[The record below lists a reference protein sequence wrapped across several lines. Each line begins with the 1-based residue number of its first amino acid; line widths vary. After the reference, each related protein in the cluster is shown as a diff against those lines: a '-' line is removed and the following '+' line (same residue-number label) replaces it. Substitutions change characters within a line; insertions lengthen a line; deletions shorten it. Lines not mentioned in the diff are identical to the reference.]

1 MLARLGYHNN
11 NIEMDQNGK
20 LIDDDSDID
29 AGNDSDD
36 SDDDY
41 GRKKRR
47 KRDPGVCYM
56 KK

>member
-1 MLARLGYHNN
+1 MARLGYHNN